1 MAPMTRKRQAAQDAA
16 NATAAKAVRT
26 EHGEAAHKPEL
37 AALSD
42 DEASIIT
49 SETPVAGHEQLDVHV
64 EHAKSGRS
72 QCRVCKGEINK
83 GEVRIGS
90 AWTPWTV
97 LLPQG
102 AACLT
107 PPSLSFLRQWTWR

>member
-1 MAPMTRKRQAAQDAA
+1 MAPMTRKRQASQAAA
-16 NATAAKAVRT
+16 NATAAKAYKDK
-26 EHGEAAHKPEL
+26 HGEAAHKPEP
-37 AALSD
+37 AAQSD

-49 SETPVAGHEQLDVHV
+49 SETPVAGHEQLGVHV

-90 AWTPWTV
+90 ACPFFPWTR

-102 AACLT
+102 AA
-107 PPSLSFLRQWTWR
+107 